1 MKKILILSVLLQALT
16 LSAFAQDWAELARYQ
31 EANQALLAGEE
42 DPSRVVFMGNSI
54 FDRWESTCPEF
65 FAGSY
70 VCRGIS
76 GQTTPQMLIRFKQDV
91 VHLNPSVVVILG
103 GTNDIAGN
111 TGPSTLEMI
120 EDNLS
125 SMAEIATANGI
136 KVVMCQLLPAYSYG
150 WAPDVDPRQDIIDL
164 NQWIKE
170 YADAHG
176 YPCVD
181 FYTPMVN
188 PFKALKVE
196 YSVGDGVHPNEAG
209 YAVMAPLVEA
219 AIEQAM
225 AGSSIATQTADD
237 PDIEVWGGK
246 SVIHVKTQAADH
258 LSIYTPDGVCVAE
271 YDLPA
276 GISNLNMAPGT
287 YLVKSLKSTRKIQV
301 R

>member
-16 LSAFAQDWAELARYQ
+16 LSSFAQDWAELARYQ
-31 EANQALLAGEE
+31 DDNQALMAGED

-54 FDRWESTCPEF
+54 FERWESTCPEF

-91 VHLNPSVVVILG
+91 VHLNPRVVVILG

-136 KVVMCQLLPAYSYG
+136 QVVMCQLLPAYSYG

-219 AIEQAM
+219 AIEEAL
-225 AGSSIATQTADD
+225 AKSGVTQTTHQTTK
-237 PDIEVWGGK
+237 IWGGK
-246 SVIHVKTQAADH
+246 SALHINTQGPEH
-258 LSIYTPDGVCVAE
+258 LTIYTPDGVCVAE
-271 YDLPA
+271 HDLPT
-276 GISNLNMAPGT
+276 GTSNLVMAPGA
-287 YLVKSLKSTRKIQV
+287 YLVKSIKSTRKVVVQ
-301 R
+301 

>member
-31 EANQALLAGEE
+31 DDNQALMAGED

-54 FDRWESTCPEF
+54 FERWESTCPEF

-91 VHLNPSVVVILG
+91 VHLNPRVVVILG

-136 KVVMCQLLPAYSYG
+136 QVVMCQLLPAYSYN
-150 WAPDVDPRQDIIDL
+150 WAPDVDPRQSIIDL

-219 AIEQAM
+219 AIEEAL
-225 AGSSIATQTADD
+225 AKSGVTQTTHQTTK
-237 PDIEVWGGK
+237 IWGGK
-246 SVIHVKTQAADH
+246 SALHINAQEPEH
-258 LSIYTPDGVCVAE
+258 LTIYTPDGVCVAE
-271 YDLPA
+271 HDLPT
-276 GISNLNMAPGT
+276 GTSNLVMAPGA
-287 YLVKSLKSTRKIQV
+287 YLVKSLKSTRKVVVQ
-301 R
+301 

>member
-1 MKKILILSVLLQALT
+1 MKKILILSALLQVLT
-16 LSAFAQDWAELARYQ
+16 LSASAQDWAELARYQ
-31 EANQALLAGEE
+31 EANQALLAEE
-42 DPSRVVFMGNSI
+42 ADPSRVVFMGNSI
-54 FDRWESTCPEF
+54 FERWESTCPEY

-136 KVVMCQLLPAYSYG
+136 RVVMCQLLPAYSYG

-188 PFKALKVE
+188 PFKALNVE